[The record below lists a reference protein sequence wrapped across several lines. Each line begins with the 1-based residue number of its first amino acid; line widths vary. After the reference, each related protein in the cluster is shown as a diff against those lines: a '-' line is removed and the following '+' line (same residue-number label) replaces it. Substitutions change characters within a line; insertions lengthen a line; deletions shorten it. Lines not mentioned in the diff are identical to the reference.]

1 MMKYF
6 LFFNFLIISF
16 QVGAQNERSNDN
28 YFNGG
33 ANKQF
38 YKIISFG
45 EKIDFGNLDS
55 SVRWTIINSKERI
68 AVTLTGSQIN
78 DYVFQEPGEYEIKFI
93 EFKNNNEEC
102 NHPLFKDK
110 MIVKVSPV
118 KLSFDFSKIKFAE
131 KLERGRNYEDF
142 IISIPVKI
150 STKDNSIANLTAPA
164 LSITGI
170 GTSLT
175 AKALNETIEIK
186 NGVQLFKYKVSGGI
200 SKETYLMFDFYDFNS
215 QVQTYNLRQL
225 IN

>member
-6 LFFNFLIISF
+6 MLFNLLMISF
-16 QVGAQNERSNDN
+16 QVGGQNKRNNDN
-28 YFNGG
+28 YFNRNT
-33 ANKQF
+33 NKEF

-45 EKIDFGNLDS
+45 EKIDFGNFDS

-68 AVTLTGSQIN
+68 AMALTGSQIN
-78 DYVFQEPGEYEIKFI
+78 DYVFQEPGEYEIEFI
-93 EFKNNNEEC
+93 EIKKNNEEC

-110 MIVKVSPV
+110 MIIKVSAV

-142 IISIPVKI
+142 VISIPVTI
-150 STKDNSIANLTAPA
+150 STKDNSITNLTAPA

-170 GTSLT
+170 GTSLM

-186 NGVQLFKYKVSGGI
+186 DGIQLFKYKVSGVI